1 MLPYPAINAAQAQS
15 GGTKPHKK
23 EILSMTSRKFG
34 AFSQW
39 SLFAAILLV
48 HTFPAHTQDL
58 SNVSLA
64 STTAPVIF
72 NFESTP
78 DVGSIGSLSANRET
92 NIWATSVTN
101 SVSLHFNGTS
111 WVRVPMAK
119 ASRVNKVA
127 VLSSTNVWAV
137 GQQTNDKFSQ
147 VQHFNGTVWSV
158 VSSPHFTNGESLNSL
173 KAISASNIFAV
184 GNFLDSLKN
193 RTPLVEHFDGT
204 KWSVVPVPHI
214 TGGELTDIAVLS
226 PSDIWAVGEVSGAT
240 PAALTI
246 HFNGLQW
253 SRVPA
258 PPAALLAVTSLATNN
273 VWAPGVQLGRST
285 VIEHWDGTSWKVVS
299 SPNTGTASVLN
310 SISAISPTD
319 IWAAGCNACGDVGG
333 SVPALIEHWNGTA
346 WSVNPAPVQFS
357 GVSANTVLAFPLTKH
372 IFVGGFTFASFGPSS
387 VIMKGAE

>member
-1 MLPYPAINAAQAQS
+1 
-15 GGTKPHKK
+15 
-23 EILSMTSRKFG
+23 
-34 AFSQW
+34 
-39 SLFAAILLV
+39 
-48 HTFPAHTQDL
+48 
-58 SNVSLA
+58 
-64 STTAPVIF
+64 
-72 NFESTP
+72 
-78 DVGSIGSLSANRET
+78 
-92 NIWATSVTN
+92 
-101 SVSLHFNGTS
+101 
-111 WVRVPMAK
+111 MAK

-127 VLSSTNVWAV
+127 VLSSVNVWAV
-137 GQQTNDKFSQ
+137 RQQTNDKFSQ
-147 VQHFNGTVWSV
+147 IQHFNGTVWSLV
-158 VSSPHFTNGESLNSL
+158 PSPHFTNGESLNSL
-173 KAISASNIFAV
+173 KAISANNIFAV
-184 GNFLDSLKN
+184 GIFLDSLN
-193 RTPLVEHFDGT
+193 HRTPLVEHFDGT

-214 TGGELTDIAVLS
+214 AGGELTDIAVLS
-226 PSDIWAVGEVSGAT
+226 PSDIWAVGAVSGAT

-273 VWAPGVQLGRST
+273 VWAAGVQQGRNT

-346 WSVNPAPVQFS
+346 WSVKPAPVQFS